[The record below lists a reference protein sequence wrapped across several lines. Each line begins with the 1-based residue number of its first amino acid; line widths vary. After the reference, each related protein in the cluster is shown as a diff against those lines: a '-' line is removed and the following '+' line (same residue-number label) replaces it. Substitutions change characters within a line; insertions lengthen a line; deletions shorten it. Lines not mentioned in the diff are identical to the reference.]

1 MKILAITG
9 IRSEY
14 DILYPVINE
23 LRNNHDLSVVISGA
37 HLSNQF
43 GNTYK
48 SIVNDGFAIS
58 DKIDTLFTTDRLT
71 QRSKSVGI
79 LIYSLAQTVEREKP
93 DVLIVV
99 GDREESIATAIVGNY
114 SNTIVIHLGGGD
126 PVYGNADDPVRF
138 SVSKLS
144 HIHCCFTKEYEK
156 NLLKIGEEKFRVFN
170 TGNPSFANIDSVN
183 NIPFEQLKKDIGIE
197 KLSKKYILL
206 IKHPIS
212 SELKESKKQMQVTI
226 ESCISFCEANNFQL
240 ISISPNSDP
249 GSFGMKEV
257 FNEFKKK

>member
-79 LIYSLAQTVEREKP
+79 LIYSLAQTVERE
-93 DVLIVV
+93 
-99 GDREESIATAIVGNY
+99 
-114 SNTIVIHLGGGD
+114 
-126 PVYGNADDPVRF
+126 
-138 SVSKLS
+138 
-144 HIHCCFTKEYEK
+144 
-156 NLLKIGEEKFRVFN
+156 NLMF
-170 TGNPSFANIDSVN
+170 
-183 NIPFEQLKKDIGIE
+183 
-197 KLSKKYILL
+197 
-206 IKHPIS
+206 
-212 SELKESKKQMQVTI
+212 
-226 ESCISFCEANNFQL
+226 
-240 ISISPNSDP
+240 
-249 GSFGMKEV
+249 
-257 FNEFKKK
+257 